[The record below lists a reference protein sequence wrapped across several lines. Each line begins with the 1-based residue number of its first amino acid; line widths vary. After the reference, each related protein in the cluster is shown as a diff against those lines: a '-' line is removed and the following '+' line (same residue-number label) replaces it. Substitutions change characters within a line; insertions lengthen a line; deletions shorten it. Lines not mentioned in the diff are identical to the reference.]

1 MNRQCDRHA
10 CNAAGKRSRRFQTAR
25 ASRWARLG
33 HLGRFGISLGLCVA
47 GTAASAQQVTLYGTM
62 DTGITYVSNA
72 GGKKLIEMQP
82 NIMWKSAYGIRGTED
97 VGGGT
102 KVIFDVS
109 NTFNTSTGADYGFGP
124 SLGVTNDKWGTL
136 TAGQLNDYMFLS
148 LTIARWGPQLYSA
161 PPYYTSAGPFNKMG
175 LKYGSMDFNGQAGWY
190 TFNNAVSYRSPT
202 INGLTFGAMY
212 AFGNVA
218 GHMGSGDSNSFG
230 VDYSLGP
237 LQLDAA
243 YTFTRSADIV
253 QAGQA
258 LRNWGFG
265 GRLAVG
271 RGTVDAIYTNSRN
284 TALGTGVQ
292 VVGVGGQYPLTRN
305 TVVSLNYHYDW
316 ANAAQNNYH
325 ANQLGAGIFYGLSKR
340 TDVYATV
347 TIQRA
352 SGDGAVA
359 EVDYVMAGS
368 SNATQTV
375 ARVGMTHRF

>member
-1 MNRQCDRHA
+1 MNPQCDWHA
-10 CNAAGKRSRRFQTAR
+10 RSAAGKRSRWRQQER
-25 ASRWARLG
+25 ASRWTR
-33 HLGRFGISLGLCVA
+33 LGRFGIPLGLCLA
-47 GTAASAQQVTLYGTM
+47 GTAASAQQVTLYGTI
-62 DTGITYVSNA
+62 DTGITYISNA
-72 GGKKLIEMQP
+72 GGKSLVEMQP
-82 NIMWKSAYGIRGTED
+82 NIMWKSAYGFRGTED
-97 VGGGT
+97 IGGGT

-109 NTFNTSTGADYGFGP
+109 NTFNTSTGANYGFGP
-124 SLGVTNDKWGTL
+124 SFGVSNDRWGTL
-136 TAGQLNDYMFLS
+136 TMGQLNDFMFLS
-148 LTIARWGPQLYSA
+148 LTVARWGPQLYSA
-161 PPYYTSAGPFNKMG
+161 PPYYTSAGPFSKLG

-230 VDYSLGP
+230 LDYSVGP

-253 QAGQA
+253 ESGQA

-271 RGTVDAIYTNSRN
+271 AGTVDAVYTNTRN

-292 VVGVGGQYPLTRN
+292 VVGVGGQYPVTRN
-305 TVVSLNYHYDW
+305 TVLSVNYHYDW
-316 ANAAQNNYH
+316 ANAAQNRYH

-340 TDVYATV
+340 SDIYATV
-347 TIQRA
+347 TWQHA
-352 SGDGAVA
+352 SGEGATA
-359 EVDYVMAGS
+359 EINYAMVGS
-368 SNATQTV
+368 SSATQTV
-375 ARVGMTHRF
+375 ARVGITHRF